1 MDDPED
7 EILLGDT
14 LRIVCTSHIG
24 SHGTSNVVTGRVVDV
39 ADDNVVVS
47 ESDESEVVIPLSSIR
62 EWDLMG
68 LNAHRLD
75 PVETPVLV
83 RVYPG
88 DRQSDAAEAYSFEAL
103 DLAAHGYFPV
113 AHSWAPGEPG
123 LGRVLALGALGATAL
138 RPEGALVVTYI
149 HR

>member
-75 PVETPVLV
+75 PVETSVLV

-88 DRQSDAAEAYSFEAL
+88 DRQSDAAGAVARAGESRADHHRQKHLPQKPYAG
-103 DLAAHGYFPV
+103 DLCHRRR
-113 AHSWAPGEPG
+113 
-123 LGRVLALGALGATAL
+123 GRRGGKSCLCDSQDEQSSQKA
-138 RPEGALVVTYI
+138 
-149 HR
+149 